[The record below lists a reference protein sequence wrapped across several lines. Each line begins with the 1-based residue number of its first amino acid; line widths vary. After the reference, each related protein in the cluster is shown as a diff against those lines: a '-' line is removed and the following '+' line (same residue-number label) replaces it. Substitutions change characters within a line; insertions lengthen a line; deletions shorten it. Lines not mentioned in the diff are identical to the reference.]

1 MLARCTKNS
10 TSIVS
15 KTAVL
20 ATLCFFL
27 AVTGL
32 FSLYSSA
39 SSGLHTRIDFEE
51 NERAWHRMVSG
62 DNAAKLKRWHGV
74 LEQVRSF
81 DNPEKLRYINSFV
94 HDALSYQ
101 LDRALWGKE
110 DYWATPLE
118 TLSRG
123 RGDCEDYVII
133 QYISLLNAG
142 VSDDKLRLIYVRA
155 RIGGPSSP
163 ITQPHMVL
171 GYYPEPGAEPLLL
184 DSLVEDILPASERT
198 DLTPVFSF
206 NISELWAA
214 SGASAGSATARLSPW
229 RNVLE
234 RIKSEGVSFN
244 VPR

>member
-1 MLARCTKNS
+1 
-10 TSIVS
+10 
-15 KTAVL
+15 
-20 ATLCFFL
+20 
-27 AVTGL
+27 
-32 FSLYSSA
+32 
-39 SSGLHTRIDFEE
+39 
-51 NERAWHRMVSG
+51 MVSG

-81 DNPEKLRYINSFV
+81 DNPEKLRHINSFV

-206 NISELWAA
+206 NSSELWAA